1 MDYEGLHSV
10 LPTAGTLNLI
20 PSPLLEQHHRIY
32 AKFWA
37 WSDALSDYGQLRGE
51 VSATFGWKLRLTA
64 ATSLRTLRNFPM
76 QANGSEML
84 RLAAIFAYHAGVSI
98 VGLVHDSLVSEAETG
113 DIDHAVAKTQS
124 AMQRASELVLDG
136 FPLLTD
142 VQIIRYPNRFQE
154 KRGATMWAWMMETL
168 PAFEK
173 SAVA

>member
-1 MDYEGLHSV
+1 
-10 LPTAGTLNLI
+10 
-20 PSPLLEQHHRIY
+20 
-32 AKFWA
+32 
-37 WSDALSDYGQLRGE
+37 
-51 VSATFGWKLRLTA
+51 
-64 ATSLRTLRNFPM
+64 
-76 QANGSEML
+76 ML
-84 RLAAIFAYHAGVSI
+84 RLAAIFAYLAGVSI

-124 AMQRASELVLDG
+124 AMQRASELVLDR
-136 FPLLTD
+136 FPLRTD